1 MNIHKYFSSSSQN
14 FDHIALHMTNL
25 QNREAYHPD
34 WRKRCGQYDSIIR
47 YTYICTETSMKSF
60 FFFCFKIYVLLLLL
74 LAFAYNE
81 RKPKYWYVFQM
92 VPIKI
97 LCSMWQ
103 WHSLLPASPSV
114 CHNSFGESQNLHW
127 WNLWG
132 ESGTVCLVLMN
143 QKAKANNSSK
153 VHFFFNMEV
162 ETSIFLKIFLQKINK
177 KVLTFYS
184 VLLHSVIHLIFLT
197 VACSWKVYI

>member
-1 MNIHKYFSSSSQN
+1 MWTIRQYYTLHLHFYWN
-14 FDHIALHMTNL
+14 FNEI
-25 QNREAYHPD
+25 
-34 WRKRCGQYDSIIR
+34 
-47 YTYICTETSMKSF
+47 F

-127 WNLWG
+127 RNLWG

-197 VACSWKVYI
+197 VACSWKAYI

>member
-1 MNIHKYFSSSSQN
+1 MWTIRQYYTLHLHFYWN
-14 FDHIALHMTNL
+14 FNEI
-25 QNREAYHPD
+25 
-34 WRKRCGQYDSIIR
+34 
-47 YTYICTETSMKSF
+47 F

-127 WNLWG
+127 QNLWG

-162 ETSIFLKIFLQKINK
+162 ETSIFLNIFYRKSIK
-177 KVLTFYS
+177 KC
-184 VLLHSVIHLIFLT
+184 LLSTLFSYT
-197 VACSWKVYI
+197 Q